1 MPDLLALVRGVG
13 DIGSAVAHR
22 LFQDGYAVVIHDDT
36 QPATSRRGMA
46 FTDAVFDGQ
55 AVLECVRAV
64 RVDDL
69 ETTQRM
75 LDSHDEIPVYV
86 RPLEPLIAAL
96 QPGALVDG
104 RMRKHAAPDVQR
116 GLAPLT
122 IGLGPGFVA
131 GHHAD
136 VVIETSWEDL
146 GRVILAGA
154 SLPLSGEPREIDG
167 HGRDRFVYA
176 PIDGVLRTTAHIG
189 DAVDKGQPIASVDS
203 AVLLAPLGGVLRG
216 LTRDGV
222 PVRTRTKVIE
232 IDPRGERAGTR
243 GIVER
248 PRRIAEA
255 TLAAIRAWRT
265 TGVHP

>member
-1 MPDLLALVRGVG
+1 MPEMVALVRGVG

-22 LFQDGYAVVIHDDT
+22 LFQDGCAVVIHDEPR
-36 QPATSRRGMA
+36 PATSRRGMA
-46 FTDAVFDGQ
+46 FTDAVFDGR
-55 AVLECVRAV
+55 AVLDGVPAV

-86 RPLEPLIAAL
+86 RPLEPLIAA
-96 QPGALVDG
+96 
-104 RMRKHAAPDVQR
+104 VQR

-167 HGRDRFVYA
+167 HGRDRYVYA
-176 PIDGVLRTTAHIG
+176 PVDGVFRTSSQIG
-189 DAVDKGQPIASVDS
+189 DAVGKGQPIAFVDS
-203 AVLLAPLGGVLRG
+203 VVLLAPLGGVLRG

-222 PVRTRTKVIE
+222 PVSARTKVIE
-232 IDPRGERAGTR
+232 VDPRGERAGAR

-255 TLAAIRAWRT
+255 TLAAIRAWGQDGGASVATPGPGPRA
-265 TGVHP
+265 